1 MELLVQRR
9 MLLLLEADGEDCPK
23 VAEMTSWLGAP
34 TLLCCLAR
42 CMALR
47 QQSKALVLQMY
58 PAASLV
64 HLLACGS
71 SDLMIEKLRHL
82 HGAVHCAGVDLNSS
96 ARCDTVPALSCMVC
110 WWAAC
115 CKSL

>member
-71 SDLMIEKLRHL
+71 SS
-82 HGAVHCAGVDLNSS
+82 GPPASCSS
-96 ARCDTVPALSCMVC
+96 LC
-110 WWAAC
+110 WGPIWTWSA
-115 CKSL
+115 SSG

>member
-47 QQSKALVLQMY
+47 RTTSPGRWSCRCTLQ
-58 PAASLV
+58 
-64 HLLACGS
+64 
-71 SDLMIEKLRHL
+71 
-82 HGAVHCAGVDLNSS
+82 
-96 ARCDTVPALSCMVC
+96 PALCIC
-110 WWAAC
+110 WLVAP
-115 CKSL
+115 LTL